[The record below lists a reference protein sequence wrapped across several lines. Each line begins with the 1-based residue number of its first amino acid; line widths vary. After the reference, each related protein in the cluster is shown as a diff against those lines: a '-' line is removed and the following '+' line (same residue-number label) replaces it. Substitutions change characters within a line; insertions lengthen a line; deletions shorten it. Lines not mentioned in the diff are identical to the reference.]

1 MVRCGRTLDAHQE
14 LDKRS
19 RVRSEDVA
27 ADGNGWVS
35 LFSSEPADGIR
46 INSPMRPAHSIAF
59 TLNFL
64 YSGPFA
70 FCMTFSRS
78 GMIEE

>member
-1 MVRCGRTLDAHQE
+1 MLN
-14 LDKRS
+14 L
-19 RVRSEDVA
+19 
-27 ADGNGWVS
+27 
-35 LFSSEPADGIR
+35 
-46 INSPMRPAHSIAF
+46 PMRPAHSIAF

-70 FCMTFSRS
+70 FCITFNRS